1 MPDTRIALIGAGT
14 IGRTH
19 VRAATETPGVTIIGI
34 ADPSPAAKTLADEF
48 DIAWRPDHH
57 ALLAAARPDGAIV
70 ATPNALHV
78 PLALDCI
85 AAGVSV
91 LVEKPIADTVEE
103 AQRLSAAAATA

>member
-19 VRAATETPGVTIIGI
+19 LRVAAQTEGVSIIGI
-34 ADPSPAAKTLADEF
+34 ADPSPAAKTLAGEF
-48 DIAWRPDHH
+48 GIPWHADHH
-57 ALLAAARPDGAIV
+57 ALLAAAQPEGAIV

-85 AAGVSV
+85 AA
-91 LVEKPIADTVEE
+91 
-103 AQRLSAAAATA
+103 